1 MLMGNYLRWRGE
13 CTDTMA
19 TDHYTGGLFHVT
31 VVPENF
37 DPDEESS
44 GDDDP

>member
-1 MLMGNYLRWRGE
+1 
-13 CTDTMA
+13 MA
-19 TDHYTGGLFHVT
+19 TDQQSGGLFHVT

-44 GDDDP
+44 GDDEGCEAAGH